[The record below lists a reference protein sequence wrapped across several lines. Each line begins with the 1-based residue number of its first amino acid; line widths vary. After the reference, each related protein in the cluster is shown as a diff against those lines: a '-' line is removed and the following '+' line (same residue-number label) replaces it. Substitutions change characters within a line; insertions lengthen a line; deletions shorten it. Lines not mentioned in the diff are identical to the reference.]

1 MRTGAGP
8 PARAL
13 ALAGAG
19 VAALIA
25 SRGFGTPALAV
36 LGVGMVALPVLVTA
50 AVWAAAAGVRVD
62 RRLDPERCRAGD
74 EVTVTAA
81 LAGWT
86 TRVGLDRVL
95 DVAVDPGIGDAAGGD
110 VPAPGGAG
118 RWTFPAVRGDHA
130 LPAPR
135 VTIRDPFGLARAA
148 RDGAGGDGLLV
159 VPAAPAI
166 GGTPAGARAPGRGT
180 RRRRAETG
188 FGELDRVRDYQPG
201 DPLSR
206 VHWAQT
212 AKRGRLQTKELRAT
226 ETAGRAT
233 LVLLDGS
240 GPDGEALE
248 TAVTAAAAI
257 ARHLMARGEPVGVI
271 HTGLVP
277 ARLVAGLATWPLVE
291 IALARFAGGGGRPAA
306 LALSAEAGGADAP
319 DTAVL
324 VTSTG
329 DPALPAAVRRVRAHG
344 VGVAVVLTGPAAA
357 EASDLEAAG
366 AEVVVVPGP
375 DRVASALSAGP
386 RPLRAVAG

>member
-1 MRTGAGP
+1 MRAAAGP

-19 VAALIA
+19 VAALVA

-36 LGVGMVALPVLVTA
+36 LGAGMLALPVLVTA
-50 AVWAAAAGVRVD
+50 AVWAAASGMRVR
-62 RRLDPERCRAGD
+62 RRLDPARCRAGE
-74 EVTVTAA
+74 EVTVTTS
-81 LAGWT
+81 LAGWAV
-86 TRVGLDRVL
+86 RAGLDRVL
-95 DVAVDPGIGDAAGGD
+95 DVAVDPGIGEAAGGEG
-110 VPAPGGAG
+110 AAARGAG
-118 RWTFPAVRGDHA
+118 RWAFPAVRGDHA
-130 LPAPR
+130 LPPPR
-135 VTIRDPFGLARAA
+135 ATIRDPFGLARAS
-148 RDGAGGDGLLV
+148 REGASGEGLLV

-166 GGTPAGARAPGRGT
+166 GGAPAGARAPGRGA

-233 LVLLDGS
+233 LVLLDGA

-257 ARHLMARGEPVGVI
+257 ARHLMARGDPVAVV
-271 HTGLVP
+271 HTGRVP

-291 IALARFAGGGGRPAA
+291 IALARFSGGGARPAA

-324 VTSTG
+324 VTSAG

-357 EASDLEAAG
+357 GAGDLEAAG

-375 DRVASALSAGP
+375 DRVASALGAGP
-386 RPLRAVAG
+386 QPARAAAG